1 MLFSH
6 ACSLPTASVKHV
18 LKWVPHSSACV
29 LWVLEKHNKGQEP
42 SNVICNKTYIS
53 HMYVLC
59 VCEGVGGAI
68 KLARYDRQ
76 GFGVLLKNT
85 WAFLADKASYFIVRA
100 QVVTTGPRAMHN
112 QQILICWKALKGFS
126 EQHTRLNH
134 LQKMKHPLG
143 SIWQRV
149 QPHWGRAEST
159 FSLPSV
165 FLSLCI
171 SAYLLFSLLQS
182 RQGEEQRRKRWGCQ
196 VMCCQGV

>member
-1 MLFSH
+1 MRARFQQLPLNMFSNEFLTLLLVFSGFWKSTIKDKSH
-6 ACSLPTASVKHV
+6 QMWYVTKHTY
-18 LKWVPHSSACV
+18 H
-29 LWVLEKHNKGQEP
+29 
-42 SNVICNKTYIS
+42 IC
-53 HMYVLC
+53 MFC
-59 VCEGVGGAI
+59 VCARGWGGQSNWHAMTD
-68 KLARYDRQ
+68 KSSW